1 MKVKVYNEKDEF
13 IGLFDKENLVYTV
26 KKFKGNLFKYID
38 EGKLKY
44 LVRIDNGD
52 VYEGKRKK
60 S

>member
-1 MKVKVYNEKDEF
+1 MKVKVYNEKDEY
-13 IGLFDKENLVYTV
+13 IGMFDKEGLPYEV
-26 KKFKGNLFKYID
+26 KKLKGELFKYID

-44 LVRIDNGD
+44 LVKIDVGG